1 MPGLEFYTYL
11 LGNVYEFIFINA
23 LIFLFFFSLFKKTLV
38 GGVFDPFFLVFIV
51 GFSTNYAVVV
61 FLYVNGFVSN
71 TLFIM
76 NLFYVFIFILGIIFF
91 SKTRVV
97 GTFGYIVN
105 LITSSSSGRYEFIT
119 ISFLYFLI
127 SSYLLSQVGF
137 GFFAESNRFENARGF
152 GAFVRLLDLFSVFIV
167 AYATLLIFYCKS
179 KVSKIFYSFILLLFI
194 LFSSLINGAKISV
207 IFSLITVIFVLR
219 VEGYA
224 SKVSLKKMMVF
235 VILGLSFMLF
245 ALQVNLKNNNVNM
258 SEESKFIPGLPF
270 VVDRFI
276 HRIVANGNT
285 SYLLLPNDVIHK
297 ISTDNLAVRLMT
309 PIIGIT
315 QMSRIVGYNANDY
328 SVGRQ
333 ALLYYHEGVEVS
345 GGPTSHFDLFSYVYL
360 GLWGGGGF
368 VLFLSFLLGGI
379 NFQIRRQRFR
389 RSSNIYVSALLTTFW
404 VRGVIIVVEPTVGM
418 AYLVDLL
425 IVFLSLAIF
434 WHVVRCSNIRRIYM
448 ATGSNNE

>member
-179 KVSKIFYSFILLLFI
+179 KVSKIFYCY
-194 LFSSLINGAKISV
+194 K
-207 IFSLITVIFVLR
+207 
-219 VEGYA
+219 
-224 SKVSLKKMMVF
+224 
-235 VILGLSFMLF
+235 
-245 ALQVNLKNNNVNM
+245 
-258 SEESKFIPGLPF
+258 
-270 VVDRFI
+270 
-276 HRIVANGNT
+276 
-285 SYLLLPNDVIHK
+285 
-297 ISTDNLAVRLMT
+297 
-309 PIIGIT
+309 
-315 QMSRIVGYNANDY
+315 
-328 SVGRQ
+328 
-333 ALLYYHEGVEVS
+333 
-345 GGPTSHFDLFSYVYL
+345 
-360 GLWGGGGF
+360 
-368 VLFLSFLLGGI
+368 
-379 NFQIRRQRFR
+379 
-389 RSSNIYVSALLTTFW
+389 
-404 VRGVIIVVEPTVGM
+404 
-418 AYLVDLL
+418 
-425 IVFLSLAIF
+425 
-434 WHVVRCSNIRRIYM
+434 
-448 ATGSNNE
+448 